1 MASGLMLGAGL
12 GAATSMITGQ
22 DPLKGAAIGGAMGG
36 IGGAM
41 SSAPAASGG
50 AYSGATS
57 MMTNPGLT
65 NTASSSMFG
74 GLGDVASN
82 AMDGFTDMTGMTG
95 QDLGGMAFNKGV
107 SALSQP
113 PQQQPQLNVPQ
124 ASISRPQFQPGM
136 QGGGMLTS
144 NPLMRKRQ
152 GLL

>member
-1 MASGLMLGAGL
+1 MLTGMGI
-12 GAATSMITGQ
+12 GAASSLMTGN
-22 DPLKGAAIGGAMGG
+22 DPIQGAAMGG
-36 IGGAM
+36 VSGGLGGTAM
-41 SSAPAASGG
+41 SSAPA
-50 AYSGATS
+50 YTGATS
-57 MMTNPGLT
+57 MMQAPTIMNAG
-65 NTASSSMFG
+65 AGSMMG
-74 GLGDVASN
+74 GLGNVASN

>member
-1 MASGLMLGAGL
+1 MLMGAGL

-57 MMTNPGLT
+57 MMTNPTLT
-65 NTASSSMFG
+65 ESPSMFN
-74 GLGDVASN
+74 GLGNVASN

-144 NPLMRKRQ
+144 NPMQRKRQ